1 MFHVTCLPL
10 RRTLPTLTDHSNTVK
25 TQTELKKFLN
35 RPLYRSRLKRTESKQ
50 LIQMSTI
57 GLSVIFGTIGSL
69 SIVNNFLLL
78 VVILWN
84 TSMLKTPYNILVL
97 SLALTDFITGWCK
110 FNLSFWRFYFH
121 FKVKSNLTDFGRL
134 IYIWRRFCADLGVV
148 LSVHCS
154 NWSKC
159 PVICWKCVRISW
171 ENS

>member
-10 RRTLPTLTDHSNTVK
+10 RRTLPMLTDHSNTVK
-25 TQTELKKFLN
+25 TQAELKKFLN
-35 RPLYRSRLKRTESKQ
+35 RPLYRSCLKRIESKQ

-57 GLSVIFGTIGSL
+57 SLSVIFGTIGSL

-110 FNLSFWRFYFH
+110 FYLSFWRFYFH
-121 FKVKSNLTDFGRL
+121 FKVKSNITDFGSKR
-134 IYIWRRFCADLGVV
+134 YVWRRFCADLGVTG
-148 LSVHCS
+148 
-154 NWSKC
+154 
-159 PVICWKCVRISW
+159 
-171 ENS
+171 